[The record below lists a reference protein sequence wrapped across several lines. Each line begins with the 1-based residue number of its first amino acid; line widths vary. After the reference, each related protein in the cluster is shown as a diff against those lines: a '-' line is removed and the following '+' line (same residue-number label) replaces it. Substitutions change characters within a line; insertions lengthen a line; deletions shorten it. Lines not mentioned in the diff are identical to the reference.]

1 MAFYF
6 RPFDK
11 VRYSLKKNNN
21 PLLLTNITQRFK
33 VRDALKQITAIY
45 YDYVV
50 QDHDRPDLVAFKY
63 YEDETLDWLLF
74 LINDIVDPYYDW
86 PMDQRTFNNYM
97 KSLYGSVDSAKS
109 TVFEYRKILN
119 DTSHLI
125 DGTVI
130 PKRTVV
136 VDTNTF
142 NSLAPAVR
150 ETIYAYN
157 YYDELNDAKR
167 RIRILDKDY
176 VGVVIRE
183 VENIFNTQIG

>member
-63 YEDETLDWLLF
+63 YEYLTLSNGL
-74 LINDIVDPYYDW
+74 
-86 PMDQRTFNNYM
+86 
-97 KSLYGSVDSAKS
+97 K
-109 TVFEYRKILN
+109 
-119 DTSHLI
+119 
-125 DGTVI
+125 
-130 PKRTVV
+130 
-136 VDTNTF
+136 
-142 NSLAPAVR
+142 
-150 ETIYAYN
+150 
-157 YYDELNDAKR
+157 
-167 RIRILDKDY
+167 
-176 VGVVIRE
+176 
-183 VENIFNTQIG
+183 